1 MDLRSY
7 DGLKEAVRE
16 YLGRGDLDDK
26 IPLFI
31 QLAELRLNR
40 EVRMRVM
47 ERRATTEV
55 QARQTA
61 VPLPWK
67 RKAGDWDVFME
78 MRDLVWMSNP
88 PVNLTYM
95 PPDLYAVKS
104 VVRGLPRQYTIIG
117 RDLFL
122 VPAAD
127 ADGKLIL
134 TYYAE
139 IPPLSA
145 EQPDNEVLITCPDL
159 YLYAALVEAGPYTR
173 GSAPVEM
180 WTQYYSAAKQKV
192 EEQEQRARFTSNVAM
207 APIRRI

>member
-55 QARQTA
+55 QAGQTA

-78 MRDLVWMSNP
+78 MRDVQSP
-88 PVNLTYM
+88 GQPHVH
-95 PPDLYAVKS
+95 
-104 VVRGLPRQYTIIG
+104 
-117 RDLFL
+117 
-122 VPAAD
+122 AA
-127 ADGKLIL
+127 
-134 TYYAE
+134 
-139 IPPLSA
+139 
-145 EQPDNEVLITCPDL
+145 
-159 YLYAALVEAGPYTR
+159 
-173 GSAPVEM
+173 
-180 WTQYYSAAKQKV
+180 
-192 EEQEQRARFTSNVAM
+192 
-207 APIRRI
+207 

>member
-55 QARQTA
+55 QAGQTA

-78 MRDLVWMSNP
+78 MRDLVWLANP

-104 VVRGLPRQYTIIG
+104 AVRGHVHGVLPSVMI
-117 RDLFL
+117 
-122 VPAAD
+122 
-127 ADGKLIL
+127 
-134 TYYAE
+134 
-139 IPPLSA
+139 
-145 EQPDNEVLITCPDL
+145 
-159 YLYAALVEAGPYTR
+159 
-173 GSAPVEM
+173 
-180 WTQYYSAAKQKV
+180 
-192 EEQEQRARFTSNVAM
+192 
-207 APIRRI
+207 

>member
-1 MDLRSY
+1 M
-7 DGLKEAVRE
+7 
-16 YLGRGDLDDK
+16 
-26 IPLFI
+26 F
-31 QLAELRLNR
+31 RL
-40 EVRMRVM
+40 
-47 ERRATTEV
+47 
-55 QARQTA
+55 
-61 VPLPWK
+61 P
-67 RKAGDWDVFME
+67 
-78 MRDLVWMSNP
+78 
-88 PVNLTYM
+88 
-95 PPDLYAVKS
+95 
-104 VVRGLPRQYTIIG
+104 
-117 RDLFL
+117 
-122 VPAAD
+122 
-127 ADGKLIL
+127 KLIL